1 MSIIVL
7 NYFATVSVCW
17 KLKRIGNFKW
27 LLTLLY
33 IGPMV
38 NSLNDFWCM
47 IWENRV
53 PTIVMLTRVFEGKVC
68 DDIDTSLG

>member
-1 MSIIVL
+1 MSIIVF

-17 KLKRIGNFKW
+17 KLKGIKW

-33 IGPMV
+33 LGPMV

-53 PTIVMLTRVFEGKVC
+53 PSIVMLTKVFEGKVC
-68 DDIDTSLG
+68 DDIDTSLC